1 MDSNLITAD
10 YREQASG
17 IPKLLEEKGIY
28 IQLCRLDTGDYILNN
43 ELVIE
48 RKSAVD
54 FIQSLVSGRL
64 FSQCSRMVRSS
75 MQPLILLEGNLYET
89 DHQIDPKA
97 LKGALLS
104 VSASWRIPVIYSEDK
119 VDTAELLYILQ
130 QQGTPK
136 GPWIRAKGIKSKRM
150 DSQRLRMLQGLPG
163 TGPERASRLL
173 THFGNIE
180 AIVTASCKNLQKVE
194 GIGKKTA
201 ERIRHF
207 ISGS

>member
-17 IPKLLEEKGIY
+17 IPKLLAEKGIY
-28 IQLCRLDTGDYILNN
+28 MQLSRLDTGDYILNN

-64 FSQCSRMVRSS
+64 FSQCSRMVRSG
-75 MQPLILLEGNLYET
+75 MQPLILLEGNPYET

-119 VDTAELLYILQ
+119 VDTAELLYMLQ

-136 GPWIRAKGIKSKRM
+136 GPWIRANGIKSKRI
-150 DSQRLRMLQGLPG
+150 DTQRLRMLQGLPN

-180 AIVTASCKNLQKVE
+180 AIVTASYKNLQKVE